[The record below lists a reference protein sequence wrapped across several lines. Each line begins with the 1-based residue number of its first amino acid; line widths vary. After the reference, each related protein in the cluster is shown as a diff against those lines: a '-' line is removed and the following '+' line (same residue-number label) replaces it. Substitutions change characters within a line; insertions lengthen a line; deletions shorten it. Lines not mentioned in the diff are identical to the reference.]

1 MSEKETGSD
10 QARPHNARAA
20 LDALAEAAKPTFWG
34 HLGCELDHAEPGKAV
49 VSLNVRPEHLNLARI
64 VHGGVLASLL
74 DNAMGLV
81 VILECPGEKTVT
93 TQLNVHYLQSTGI
106 GTIRCEALLIHKSRR
121 TLTMQGRIVDNTGE
135 LLAWGSG
142 TFRRVT

>member
-1 MSEKETGSD
+1 MNEKE
-10 QARPHNARAA
+10 QEVPRPRDELSRLNQ
-20 LDALAEAAKPTFWG
+20 LAEAAKPTFWG
-34 HLGCELDHAEPGKAV
+34 YLGCELVHASPGKCGI
-49 VSLNVRPEHLNLARI
+49 SLQVRPEHLNLAHI

-93 TQLNVHYLQSTGI
+93 TQLNVHYLQSAGQ
-106 GTIRCEALLIHKSRR
+106 GEIRCEAVLIHKSRR
-121 TLTMQGRIVDNTGE
+121 TLTLQGSIVDNNGE